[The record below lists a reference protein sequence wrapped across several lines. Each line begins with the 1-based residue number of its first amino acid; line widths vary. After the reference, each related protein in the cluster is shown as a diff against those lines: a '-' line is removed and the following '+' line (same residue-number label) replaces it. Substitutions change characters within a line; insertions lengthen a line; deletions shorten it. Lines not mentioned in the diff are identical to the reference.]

1 MHRASHR
8 GLRGLWTSESTPRN
22 HCDAPSIAGPDRG
35 VQVLQWSAPVTP
47 STDTRR
53 AVSILARSL
62 FRQMRE
68 QGYTPEQIIGLSSEL
83 ITLVSDDLR
92 QEKASDARWAAE

>member
-1 MHRASHR
+1 
-8 GLRGLWTSESTPRN
+8 
-22 HCDAPSIAGPDRG
+22 
-35 VQVLQWSAPVTP
+35 VTP
-47 STDTRR
+47 KSETRDSRR

-83 ITLVSDDLR
+83 IELVSHDLR
-92 QEKASDARWAAE
+92 QDRASDWAAE